1 MFSYQGVKRSEYKFL
16 IIPAVTLVAFL
27 NPVTEGLQ
35 FSNPVVFM
43 LDHYA
48 MFFAGSVIGYK
59 MFRGSLASLVMGAII
74 AVFWHFPLPFDLAA
88 TNIAIRL
95 ICEATLFLGGI
106 LAGSYI
112 PKMSLTVKI
121 TSLALYML
129 GDTFLSIL
137 FIIGNPLYTNVDFPS
152 MQWGPSSLPL
162 VGIVMFV
169 VMNLVL
175 VYTIARMM
183 RNMSI
188 F

>member
-1 MFSYQGVKRSEYKFL
+1 MFSYQGVKGNEYKTM
-16 IIPAVTLVAFL
+16 IIPLAVLISFL
-27 NPVTEGLQ
+27 NPFTENLQ
-35 FSNPVVFM
+35 SSNPVIFM

-48 MFFAGSVIGYK
+48 MFFAGSVVGYK
-59 MFRGSLASLVMGAII
+59 AFKGSLPSLIIGAII
-74 AVFWHFPLPFDLAA
+74 AAFWHFPLPFDLAA
-88 TNIAIRL
+88 SNLGIRL

-112 PKMSLTVKI
+112 PRMSLTVKI

-137 FIIGNPLYTNVDFPS
+137 FIIGNPLYTDVYFHS
-152 MQWGPSSLPL
+152 LKWGPSSLPL